1 MFIVNFIY
9 ILKTNLFCFMYMLKY
24 LNVKIFEYNIYLY
37 FFNNLKIQSI
47 YIKFINLFYFNIL

>member
-1 MFIVNFIY
+1 
-9 ILKTNLFCFMYMLKY
+9 MLKY